1 MITETTKQVRKLRE
15 EISARDLADIIGT
28 SAEMVRRWQ
37 RGDAQPR
44 EDRIKQIDNLC
55 VERGISVAPANTNP
69 FGSK

>member
-15 EISARDLADIIGT
+15 EISARELADIIGT

-55 VERGISVAPANTNP
+55 VERGISVAPANPNP